1 MDPAA
6 CGPLSMSQ
14 SVSLA
19 QGCTAFRIWGV
30 GCRVEVLGVG
40 FRVYSLG
47 FGFESFEL

>member
-1 MDPAA
+1 
-6 CGPLSMSQ
+6 MSQ

-19 QGCTAFRIWGV
+19 QGCTAFGIWGV

-47 FGFESFEL
+47 FEFESFEFSIFRF